1 MRDLVNVVGYVG
13 EYGVTEVHEKE
24 FPTMPERMANIIGE
38 ARDHRGDLVIAVQ
51 CAACLVVVTDRMI
64 LALDR
69 VNHALGDNVW
79 GPAGTKKY
87 KRCRECRVNGRHPE
101 GEGDE

>member
-1 MRDLVNVVGYVG
+1 MTELTDVVGYVG
-13 EYGVTEVHEKE
+13 ERRMTEVHEEE
-24 FPTMPERMANIIGE
+24 FPTLPNSTANIIGE

-51 CAACLVVVTDRMI
+51 CAACLSVFTDRMI
-64 LALDR
+64 LALDQ

-101 GEGDE
+101 GEDDE